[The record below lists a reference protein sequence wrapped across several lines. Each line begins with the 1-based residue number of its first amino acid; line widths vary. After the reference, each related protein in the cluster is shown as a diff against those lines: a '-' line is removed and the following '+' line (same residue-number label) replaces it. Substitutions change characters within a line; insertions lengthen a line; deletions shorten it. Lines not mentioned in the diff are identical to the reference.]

1 MKPSFRFE
9 IVARD
14 GAARRGLIRTPHG
27 EVETPAFF
35 AVATRAAL
43 KGVDPRSACSV
54 GVQALIC
61 NGYHLAVQP
70 GAAAVEAA
78 GGLHRFMGWDG
89 LLATDSGGFQVF
101 SLRHGQ
107 IADELKGRRRLP
119 ASAVG
124 DDPLQAVSVDEH
136 GADFRSYLDGSRHRF
151 TPENNMALQRALGAD
166 VLFCLDECTPFHVP
180 QSYTRAAT
188 ERNLRWAGRCLRE
201 FHELGM
207 GGRQALYG
215 IVHGGV
221 YPELRHLSAKEIAA
235 LGFDGFGV
243 GDCLGETK
251 ADWYG
256 VVELVCPQLPE
267 DRPRHLLGVG
277 EPDDLVE
284 GAMRG
289 VDSFDCAM
297 PTRIA
302 RHGQALHFGLP
313 RFRLDLVGPACR
325 RDDAPIEDGCPCS
338 ACQRFG
344 RAYLHHLFKA
354 KEILAISLVA
364 EHNLAFTVRLLA
376 RVRSAISAGRLTDL
390 RAEVSGLSA

>member
-1 MKPSFRFE
+1 MFTFE

-14 GAARRGLIRTPHG
+14 GAARRGVIRTPHG
-27 EVETPAFF
+27 EMETPGFF

-43 KGVDPRSACSV
+43 KGLDPQAARQV

-78 GGLHRFMGWDG
+78 GGLHRFMAWDG
-89 LLATDSGGFQVF
+89 PLATDSGGFQVF

-119 ASAVG
+119 ASPA
-124 DDPLQAVSVDEH
+124 DEDPLEAVHVDDD
-136 GADFRSYLDGSRHRF
+136 GADFRSYLDGTRHRF

-180 QSYTRAAT
+180 QAYTHTAT
-188 ERNLRWAGRCLRE
+188 ERNLRWARRCLEE
-201 FHELGM
+201 FQELGM
-207 GGRQALYG
+207 ASRQALYG

-221 YPELRHLSAKEIAA
+221 YPELRHLSARGIAA
-235 LGFDGFGV
+235 MGFDGFGI

-256 VVELVCPQLPE
+256 VVDLVCPLLPE

-284 GAMRG
+284 GALRG
-289 VDSFDCAM
+289 IDTFDCAM

-302 RHGQALHFGLP
+302 RHGQALRFGLP
-313 RFRLDLVGPACR
+313 RFRLNLGRPACR
-325 RDDAPIEDGCPCS
+325 TDDAPIEDGCQCS
-338 ACQRFG
+338 ACERFG

-376 RVRSAISAGRLTDL
+376 RVRDAISAGRLEEL
-390 RAEVSGLSA
+390 RAEVSRLPPAC